1 MALSC
6 PSLIPDIDSTG
17 LARLNSFFFFLV
29 NMLKL
34 ITVFKF
40 FTEFTENYKKREQQT
55 TTKQRKTERKT
66 RQLNQSRES
75 TREVRGHHKATR
87 SVRHA
92 MRRESVEATLNNMS
106 HELVILASPSS
117 PPKNISPITDLRCC
131 ASSTDTNAR
140 KKVAAD
146 ENRNYSGRPTKHL
159 SKHRLQLSPP
169 PDLTPL
175 LLLIEPHKHPISY

>member
-1 MALSC
+1 
-6 PSLIPDIDSTG
+6 
-17 LARLNSFFFFLV
+17 
-29 NMLKL
+29 MLKL

-175 LLLIEPHKHPISY
+175 LLLIEPHKHPISYWAHENPTEPPTP